1 MRLLCTH
8 SRALRVCIPGLTL
21 TPESNPLRPLMRFR
35 VDLELYSG
43 PLDLLFYLVRKHEL
57 DILDI
62 PIAEVIEQY
71 MALLKVL
78 EAMDVNA
85 VGDFLELASRLME
98 IKSRLLLPK
107 HEEQAEEQV
116 EDPRHDLVQR
126 LLEYKKYKDAASRL
140 DDQGRTWRQHYSRQA
155 CDLPEYSIRPEEQ
168 PIQEVELW
176 DLVSA
181 FGCVLQK
188 SKAAQT
194 ENIRSEEIPLEVYME
209 RIRNRLARTPRI
221 AFEGLFDGDSTRLQ
235 QVSMFLA
242 LLELI
247 RHERVQ
253 VQQQDLFGEIWVMA
267 AIDTA
272 QAPNLSI
279 ARVNETVSVNRTD
292 MNPP

>member
-1 MRLLCTH
+1 
-8 SRALRVCIPGLTL
+8 
-21 TPESNPLRPLMRFR
+21 MRFR

-71 MALLKVL
+71 MGLLKVL

-140 DDQGRTWRQHYSRQA
+140 DDQGRAWRQHYSRQA

-188 SKAAQT
+188 SKAAQIA
-194 ENIRSEEIPLEVYME
+194 NIRSEEIPLEVYME

-235 QVSMFLA
+235 QVSM
-242 LLELI
+242 
-247 RHERVQ
+247 
-253 VQQQDLFGEIWVMA
+253 
-267 AIDTA
+267 
-272 QAPNLSI
+272 LS
-279 ARVNETVSVNRTD
+279 SL
-292 MNPP
+292 